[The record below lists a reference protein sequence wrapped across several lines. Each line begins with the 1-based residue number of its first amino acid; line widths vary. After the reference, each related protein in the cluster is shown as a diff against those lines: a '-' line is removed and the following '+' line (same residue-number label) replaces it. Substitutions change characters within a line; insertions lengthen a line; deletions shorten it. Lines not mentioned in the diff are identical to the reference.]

1 MPRLLSVILA
11 AALSAQVAFAVECS
25 ADKKC
30 PEDTPCCS
38 TYGECGV
45 GAYCLGGC
53 DPFSSFEIESCVPAP
68 VCKSGTFK
76 WDDLDDVIPNT
87 KYLGDAEKHSW
98 LSSGQVLSSGGNL
111 LLTMAP
117 DTVGTLMSYNHYV
130 WYGKTTARMKTSRG
144 KGVVTAFI
152 FMSDVKDEIDFEF
165 IGAELGTA
173 ETNYYFQGI
182 TDYTNGDAHEI
193 SDTFAEYHTYEI
205 DWKPES
211 ITWSIDGKPIRT
223 LERDSTFNET
233 ANRYEYPQTPARMQ
247 MSLWPAG
254 LPTNGEG
261 TIEWAGGLIDWK
273 HPDVQKHGYYY
284 AMVDEV
290 TVECY
295 EPPAKA
301 NIEGDKSYIYTDLAG
316 LESSV
321 KMTDDDHVLESLLGN
336 GQDMEKDYPSPSGT
350 AEPTEHSEIPLIP
363 GMSGGGP
370 GTDGRRPDDG
380 DDDGDSG
387 NGGNGGDSGNGGS
400 SGDDGSDSKF
410 SQNGDGGDD
419 TSAAPA
425 QSERVLQGSLFAV
438 LVAVLALI
446 TI

>member
-1 MPRLLSVILA
+1 M
-11 AALSAQVAFAVECS
+11 
-25 ADKKC
+25 
-30 PEDTPCCS
+30 
-38 TYGECGV
+38 YGECGV

-68 VCKSGTFK
+68 VCKSGTYK
-76 WDDLDDVIPNT
+76 WDNLDDVIPNT
-87 KYLGDAEKHSW
+87 KYLGDADKHDW
-98 LSSGQVLSSGGNL
+98 LSSGQALSAGGNL

-130 WYGKTTARMKTSRG
+130 WYGKTTARLKTSRG

-182 TDYTNGDAHEI
+182 TDCEYASKPLLITCLRIVDTNGDAHEI
-193 SDTFAEYHTYEI
+193 SDTFMNYHTYEI
-205 DWKPES
+205 DWKPDS
-211 ITWSIDGKPIRT
+211 LTWSIDGKVVRT

-233 ANRYEYPQTPARMQ
+233 ANRYEYPQTPARVQ
-247 MSLWPAG
+247 LSLWPAG

-261 TIEWAGGLIDWK
+261 TIEWAGGLVDWK
-273 HPDVQKHGYYY
+273 HPDIEKHGYYY

-295 EPPAKA
+295 DPPAKA
-301 NIEGDKSYIYTDLAG
+301 KIYGDKSYIYTDTAG

-321 KMTDDDHVLESLLGN
+321 EITDNDHVLKSLLGN

-363 GMSGGGP
+363 GLSGGGP
-370 GTDGRRPDDG
+370 GTDGRRPHNDKDDSDDG
-380 DDDGDSG
+380 DGGSG
-387 NGGNGGDSGNGGS
+387 GNGGS
-400 SGDDGSDSKF
+400 SGDDGSDTEF
-410 SQNGDGGDD
+410 SQNGNDGD

-438 LVAVLALI
+438 LVAVLALV
-446 TI
+446 TM